1 VTQKRKKGSGSTID
15 IGLNFGGLFKGL
27 NDLIETVSDL
37 AEVDQAGEIKRE
49 GNIKAGDTMEGVYGF
64 TIRTDIGGRPTVKPF
79 GNVRRT
85 HDGQGVEVAKA
96 REPLVDTFDETTEF
110 LIVAEL
116 PGVGEAEIQ
125 VTVQDDILTLETTGN
140 RHYAKEVLL
149 PKNVNPAT
157 IQQTY
162 RNGILE
168 LRFEKLG

>member
-1 VTQKRKKGSGSTID
+1 MTKQNKKDSGPVID

-37 AEVDQAGEIKRE
+37 AEGDRAEEIKRE
-49 GNIKAGDTMEGVYGF
+49 GQVNVGDTMEGVYGF
-64 TIRTDIGGRPTVKPF
+64 TIRTNIGGRPTVRPF
-79 GNVRRT
+79 GNVRRS

-96 REPLVDTFDETTEF
+96 REPLVDTFDEATEF

-116 PGVGEAEIQ
+116 PGVSEAEIQ

-149 PKNVNPAT
+149 PENINPNSM
-157 IQQTY
+157 QQTY

-168 LRFEKLG
+168 LRFMKKD